1 MSSVAN
7 TQKFLEG
14 LRIQGRSDDSLDT
27 TADFTEDFSE
37 TTPTTWTEDSTS
49 GYADNLEPYKSSTN
63 GLWFDMD
70 YTSSTKT
77 SGTLDLANGSLVGSN
92 VSDTQWTIR
101 FKFHVTSGSGSG
113 TIWIGLSDNAG
124 ASDVAQRFAGCRM
137 KDSSGLSCGSDNSG
151 QAMTVGNRTDGGT
164 TTLSDDT
171 DYYITVERQTANKL
185 VVTSRT
191 GSHTGTL
198 VATTNAT
205 TLETATDDLRYFK
218 VMNQKSSGS
227 GNIRGYIYD
236 LEIYDGTNTL
246 TTAKDK
252 SSITNVV
259 EGTRYEEVDTR
270 KIFRMATVPNVII
283 DFGAGGEAT
292 ASNWTH
298 PSTDSGGNS
307 GAHGFSITT
316 ESSLTGSA
324 GTIDI
329 TGRDWDSTID
339 MVTHCGLATA
349 IPAQTKFVIDWDFYR
364 HSDDTSDHPVF
375 AFSSEAH
382 GVDPRGGNSSKEVVW
397 ACEQNNQDDSGNDG
411 QNSVKLYC
419 KNSSGTS
426 YGNTIT
432 VSGDSTSLQSKGETR
447 YWRCIYG
454 EDASTYLSVRLQRYD
469 TAVNRTAGGSTGRE
483 LNLVSGGWGSSAG
496 QTAWEAGD
504 PIRYFTLLTYNNG
517 QKAFSIDNIT
527 WYDDSLTAVA
537 NVPVWVEKGTA

>member
-1 MSSVAN
+1 MAITYLGGGIVEGILGTASPASDWTESGSKYTLTSNQVDFALKRDGSYHYAYADLGANASSTWVLRMHINFTGNSSGDGYA
-7 TQKFLEG
+7 KESFWG
-14 LRIQGRSDDSLDT
+14 LSSTTGNWGASQDSAGATMTWSGTGGSGDNRFTVIESDGSAIMDGSDGSRVNYT
-27 TADFTEDFSE
+27 GHTV
-37 TTPTTWTEDSTS
+37 TPTGEWWVELKRINSTTITL
-49 GYADNLEPYKSSTN
+49 GV
-63 GLWFDMD
+63 
-70 YTSSTKT
+70 YTDAT
-77 SGTLDLANGSLVGSN
+77 
-92 VSDTQWTIR
+92 
-101 FKFHVTSGSGSG
+101 
-113 TIWIGLSDNAG
+113 
-124 ASDVAQRFAGCRM
+124 
-137 KDSSGLSCGSDNSG
+137 
-151 QAMTVGNRTDGGT
+151 
-164 TTLSDDT
+164 
-171 DYYITVERQTANKL
+171 Y
-185 VVTSRT
+185 
-191 GSHTGTL
+191 GTL
-198 VATTNAT
+198 VSGTSVTSN
-205 TLETATDDLRYFK
+205 TAFSGTGLRYVKFALPNYASQGEIQNGT
-218 VMNQKSSGS
+218 VND
-227 GNIRGYIYD
+227 IEFYD
-236 LEIYDGTNTL
+236 AM
-246 TTAKDK
+246 TTASGTPTKKFLSGAVDEK
-252 SSITNVV
+252 ATITNIPI
-259 EGTRYEEVDTR
+259 GTRYHETDTR
-270 KIFRMATVPNVII
+270 KIFRMSTVPNVVI
-283 DFGAGGEAT
+283 DFTGAEAT

-307 GAHGFSITT
+307 GAHGFSVTT

-397 ACEQNNQDDSGNDG
+397 ACEQNNQDDSPYDG

-454 EDASTYLSVRLQRYD
+454 ETASTYLSVRLQRYD

-483 LNLVSGGWGSSAG
+483 LNLVSGGWASATA

-537 NVPVWVEKGTA
+537 KVPSWVEKGTA